1 MKKQILLMTAFLC
14 AISLGFT
21 SCDDDEDIHYANV
34 PYNVQNNFQNLFSIQ
49 NSAYVKWEKERGL
62 YKAEFW
68 HDGRQVE
75 AWFQPDGTWV
85 RTERDMSP
93 MELPEAVKAYV
104 EKNYPNYHIDDS
116 DYVETPAGNYYELEL
131 ERNGKRDVILR
142 LTADG
147 TSI

>member
-75 AWFQPDGTWV
+75 AWFQTDGTWV